1 MSEPDQPYLV
11 HHEGIE
17 VYEVKEELRRALRAR
32 RQAMSARAREAA
44 GMGLAKVVTGI
55 PAVEGATCVAAY
67 VSRPTE
73 PPTMPLLE
81 RLAARG
87 TRVMLPVLGAGLRR
101 DWAWYRGP
109 DDLQL
114 RAPGR
119 PAEPAGPALG
129 ADALTDVQAVI
140 APALAVDTDGARLGQ
155 GGGWYDRVLRHAP
168 ADAIVIAT
176 VFDDEVYDATVR
188 PLPREPHDRAVDIV
202 ATPSGWRW
210 LRTPAGA

>member
-1 MSEPDQPYLV
+1 MSAFDQPYPEHRSGL
-11 HHEGIE
+11 E

-32 RQAMSARAREAA
+32 RATMSPHALEAA
-44 GMGLAKVVTGI
+44 GMGLAKVVAGV
-55 PAVEGATCVAAY
+55 PAVEQAGCVAAY

-73 PPTMPLLE
+73 PPTQPLLE

-87 TRVMLPVLGAGLRR
+87 IRIMLPVLGAGLRR

-109 DDLQL
+109 GDLQI

-119 PAEPAGPALG
+119 PAEPAGPPLG
-129 ADALTDVQAVI
+129 ADALTEAQAII
-140 APALAVDTDGARLGQ
+140 APALAVDTDGGRLGQ

-168 ADAIVIAT
+168 ADALVIAT
-176 VFDDEVYDATVR
+176 VFDEEVYDAAVR

-210 LRTPAGA
+210 LRTPAGE

>member
-1 MSEPDQPYLV
+1 MSEPDQPYPEHQV
-11 HHEGIE
+11 GIE

-32 RQAMSARAREAA
+32 RAKISPRAMEAA
-44 GMGLAKVVTGI
+44 GMGLAKVVTSI
-55 PAVEGATCVAAY
+55 PAVENATCVAAY

-73 PPTMPLLE
+73 PPTMPLLD

-87 TRVMLPVLGAGLRR
+87 CRIMLPVLGSGLRR

-109 DDLQL
+109 GDLQL

-119 PAEPAGPALG
+119 PAEPAGPPLG
-129 ADALTDVQAVI
+129 PDALTDVQAVI

-168 ADAIVIAT
+168 ADAVVVAT
-176 VFDDEVYDATVR
+176 VFDEEVYDASMR

-210 LRTPAGA
+210 LREPDAA